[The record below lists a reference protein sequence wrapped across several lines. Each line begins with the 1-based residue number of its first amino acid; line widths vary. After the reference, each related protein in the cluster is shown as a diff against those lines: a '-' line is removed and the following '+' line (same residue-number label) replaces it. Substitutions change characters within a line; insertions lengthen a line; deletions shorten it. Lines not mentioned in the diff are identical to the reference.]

1 MEEISTQTME
11 QVNPSQDFIF
21 DIVHQDSYSRGQLL
35 LRTFFG
41 FFYIMIPH
49 AFLLWFMTI
58 ASLFLGFIAWWA
70 VLFTAKYPKSFFDFQ
85 LGLLKWST
93 RVSAR
98 MLNLV
103 DGYPSFGLSG
113 IDDRTNVHVAYP
125 ETLSRGTLLLRAFFG
140 FIYVYIPHGI
150 CLLFRFI
157 GLYFVVLIA
166 WWAILIVGK
175 YPKVMHNY
183 VVGTFRWIMRLNIYM
198 KFMTD
203 KYPPFSGK

>member
-21 DIVHQDSYSRGQLL
+21 YIVHQDSYSRGQLL

-150 CLLFRFI
+150 CLLSRFI

-175 YPKVMHNY
+175 YPKVIHNY

>member
-175 YPKVMHNY
+175 YPKVIHNY

>member
-70 VLFTAKYPKSFFDFQ
+70 VLFTTKYPKSFFDFQ

>member
-1 MEEISTQTME
+1 ME

-113 IDDRTNVHVAYP
+113 IDDRTSVHVAYP
-125 ETLSRGTLLLRAFFG
+125 ETLNRGTLLLRAFFG

>member
-1 MEEISTQTME
+1 MEETTTQSFE
-11 QVNPSQDFIF
+11 QTNAQPDFIF

-58 ASLFLGFIAWWA
+58 ASLFLKFIAWWV
-70 VLFTAKYPKSFFDFQ
+70 VLFTAKYPKSFFEFQ

-103 DGYPSFGLSG
+103 DGYPSFGLNG
-113 IDDRTNVHVAYP
+113 VDDKTTVHVAYP

-166 WWAILIVGK
+166 WWAILIMGK
-175 YPKVMHNY
+175 YPKGMHNY
-183 VVGTFRWIMRLNIYM
+183 VVGTFRWMMRLNIYM
-198 KFMTD
+198 SFMTD

>member
-1 MEEISTQTME
+1 MEEISPQTME

>member
-1 MEEISTQTME
+1 MVDCIIYGKISK
-11 QVNPSQDFIF
+11 V
-21 DIVHQDSYSRGQLL
+21 V
-35 LRTFFG
+35 
-41 FFYIMIPH
+41 
-49 AFLLWFMTI
+49 
-58 ASLFLGFIAWWA
+58 
-70 VLFTAKYPKSFFDFQ
+70 FDFQ

-175 YPKVMHNY
+175 YPKVIHNY

>member
-58 ASLFLGFIAWWA
+58 ASLFLGFIAWWT

-175 YPKVMHNY
+175 YPKVIHNY

>member
-70 VLFTAKYPKSFFDFQ
+70 VLFTAKYPKSFF
-85 LGLLKWST
+85 
-93 RVSAR
+93 
-98 MLNLV
+98 
-103 DGYPSFGLSG
+103 
-113 IDDRTNVHVAYP
+113 
-125 ETLSRGTLLLRAFFG
+125 
-140 FIYVYIPHGI
+140 
-150 CLLFRFI
+150 
-157 GLYFVVLIA
+157 
-166 WWAILIVGK
+166 
-175 YPKVMHNY
+175 
-183 VVGTFRWIMRLNIYM
+183 
-198 KFMTD
+198 
-203 KYPPFSGK
+203 